1 MALSWNEI
9 KDRALKFT
17 KEWEGES
24 RERAEKDTFWN
35 DFFNVF
41 GISRRR
47 LATFEEPV
55 KKLNNK
61 QGFIDLFW
69 KGTLLV
75 EHKSKGKNLDAA
87 FEQATDYFHGIKEH
101 ELPKYVLVSDFEN
114 FKLYDLDDKKEYEF
128 GIKDFHKNIKLFGF
142 IAGYQ
147 KRTFKDEDPVNIK
160 AAELMGKLHDQL
172 EESGYEGHPL
182 EVFLVRLLF
191 CLFADDT
198 GIFEKDTFK
207 EFIEVKTNEDGSD
220 LGAWLAQYFQVLNT
234 PTDKRLKN
242 LDEHLA
248 AFPYVNGKLFEEP
261 LPIASFNSR
270 MREIL
275 LECSSLDWG
284 KISPAIFGSMFQSV
298 MNPEERRNLGAHY
311 TSEKNILKLI
321 KPLFLDELQAEF
333 KKVKSNKNKLKEFH
347 QKLGSLKFL
356 DPACGCGNFLII
368 TYRELRLLEL
378 EILKELYGGQQV
390 IGIDQIMLV
399 DVDQFY
405 GIEYDEF
412 PARIAEVALWLMDH
426 QMNLRISEA
435 FGMYYA
441 RLPLKKSATI
451 VHGNAL
457 RTIWTDI
464 VPKSELSYILGN
476 PPFYGK
482 QYQSKEQKEDMALV
496 FNGVKGAGVLDYVTA
511 WYLKASKL
519 INGTEIK
526 VGFVSTNSI
535 AQGEQTG
542 LLWNELFNN
551 YGIKIHFAHRTFNWS
566 NEARGK
572 AAVHVIII
580 GFANFDTKKK
590 SIWTYDDI
598 KGEPLEIAVKNIN
611 PYLVEGADLVVLK
624 RRKPICNVSEI
635 SFGSM
640 PNDGGNFLLSPEEKD
655 ELLSI
660 EPNASQVIK
669 PLLSAHEFL
678 NGKKKYCIWLKG
690 VSPKLLKQLKEVHK
704 RVENVKQ
711 LRLKSSRA
719 ATQKLAAF
727 PSLFGEIRQP
737 ENDFVLVPLNSS
749 MNRKYIPM
757 GFFDNNHIPNNT
769 CSAIDQA
776 TLFEFGVLQS
786 DMHMTWVNYVCGR
799 IKSDYRYSNEI
810 VYNNYPWPK
819 EPSDKNKKAV
829 ETKAQK
835 VLDVR
840 AEFLESS
847 LADLYDPLTMPPK
860 LVKAHQELDKAVD
873 LCYRPQAF
881 NNETARIEFLFDLY
895 NEYTMPL
902 LKKEKKTKKK

>member
-35 DFFNVF
+35 DFFNIF
-41 GISRRR
+41 GITRRR

-55 KKLNNK
+55 KKLSGN

-69 KGTLLV
+69 KGTLLA

-87 FEQATDYFHGIKEH
+87 FEQAADYFHGIKEH
-101 ELPKYVLVSDFEN
+101 DLPKYVLVSDFER

-128 GIKDFHKNIKLFGF
+128 SIQELHKNIKLFGF

-234 PTDKRLKN
+234 PDDKRLKN

-261 LPIASFNSR
+261 LPIAAFNSR

-275 LECSSLDWG
+275 LECSALDWG

-321 KPLFLDELQAEF
+321 KPLFLDELKEEF
-333 KKVKSNKNKLKEFH
+333 TKVKSNKNKLKEFH
-347 QKLGSLKFL
+347 QKLGTLKFL

-378 EILKELYGGQQV
+378 EVLKVLYGTQQV
-390 IGIDQIMLV
+390 IGIDQIMNV

-426 QMNLRISEA
+426 QMNLRVSEA
-435 FGMYYA
+435 FGLYYA
-441 RLPLKKSATI
+441 RLPLKKSAKIT
-451 VHGNAL
+451 HGNAL
-457 RTIWTDI
+457 RLDWEEIIT
-464 VPKSELSYILGN
+464 KKELSYILGN
-476 PPFYGK
+476 PPFVGSK
-482 QYQSKEQKEDMALV
+482 YQDQQQKEEMSIV
-496 FNGVKGAGVLDYVTA
+496 FEGVKSAGLLDYVCA
-511 WYLKASKL
+511 WYLLAAKYISK
-519 INGTEIK
+519 TEIK
-526 VGFVSTNSI
+526 VALVSTNSI
-535 AQGEQTG
+535 SQGEQVSI
-542 LLWNELFNN
+542 LWNALFDQDVHIN
-551 YGIKIHFAHRTFNWS
+551 FAHRTFQWN

-572 AAVHVIII
+572 AAVYCVII
-580 GFANFDTKKK
+580 GFSVTSDRNKFLFE
-590 SIWTYDDI
+590 YENV
-598 KGEPLEIAVKNIN
+598 KGEPDQRKVDNIN
-611 PYLVEGADLVVLK
+611 PYLIDGPDVLLNN
-624 RRKPICNVSEI
+624 RSNPICNVPKI
-635 SFGSM
+635 GIGNK
-640 PNDGGNFLLSPEEKD
+640 PVDGGHYLFEDYEKD
-655 ELLSI
+655 EFLAI
-660 EPNASQVIK
+660 EPKAAYLFK
-669 PLLSAHEFL
+669 PWSGATEFL
-678 NGKKKYCIWLKG
+678 YGKKRWVVLLNNIPPGELR
-690 VSPKLLKQLKEVHK
+690 KLPHVLK
-704 RVENVKQ
+704 RVELVKAF
-711 LRLKSSRA
+711 REASKSKP
-719 ATQKLAAF
+719 TQKIALTPTRF
-727 PSLFGEIRQP
+727 HV
-737 ENDFVLVPLNSS
+737 ENIPDSS
-749 MNRKYIPM
+749 FLLIPKVTSERRKYSPI
-757 GFFDNNHIPNNT
+757 GFMDPDII
-769 CSAIDQA
+769 CSDLVFISEGA
-776 TLFEFGVLQS
+776 TFYHFGILSSIMHQKWFEY
-786 DMHMTWVNYVCGR
+786 TCGR
-799 IKSDYRYSNEI
+799 LEGRNRYSSKV
-810 VYNNYPWPK
+810 VYNNFPWPK
-819 EPSDKNKKAV
+819 GPSEKNQKNV

-840 AEFLESS
+840 AEFPESC

-860 LVKAHQELDKAVD
+860 LIKAHQELDKAVD
-873 LCYRPQAF
+873 LCYRPQVF
-881 NNETARIEFLFDLY
+881 TNETARIEYLFDLY

-902 LKKEKKTKKK
+902 LKKK

>member
-17 KEWEGES
+17 KEWQGES

-234 PTDKRLKN
+234 PSDKRLKN

-390 IGIDQIMLV
+390 FGIDQIMLV

-451 VHGNAL
+451 VNDNAL
-457 RTIWTDI
+457 RTEWTEI
-464 VPKSELSYILGN
+464 IPKTELSYILGN

-542 LLWNELFNN
+542 ILWNELFNN

-757 GFFDNNHIPNNT
+757 GFFDNSHIPNNT

-799 IKSDYRYSNEI
+799 IKSDYRYSN
-810 VYNNYPWPK
+810 
-819 EPSDKNKKAV
+819 
-829 ETKAQK
+829 
-835 VLDVR
+835 
-840 AEFLESS
+840 
-847 LADLYDPLTMPPK
+847 
-860 LVKAHQELDKAVD
+860 
-873 LCYRPQAF
+873 
-881 NNETARIEFLFDLY
+881 
-895 NEYTMPL
+895 
-902 LKKEKKTKKK
+902 

>member
-9 KDRALKFT
+9 KDRALRFT

-35 DFFNVF
+35 DFFDVF

-128 GIKDFHKNIKLFGF
+128 GIKDFYKNIKLFGF

-147 KRTFKDEDPVNIK
+147 KRAFKDEDPVNIK

-207 EFIEVKTNEDGSD
+207 EFIEAKTNEDGSD

-234 PTDKRLKN
+234 PTDKRLTN

-321 KPLFLDELQAEF
+321 KPLFLDELKAEF
-333 KKVKSNKNKLKEFH
+333 KKVKSNKNKLAAFH
-347 QKLGSLKFL
+347 QKLGNLKFL

-378 EILKELYGGQQV
+378 EVLKELYGSQQV
-390 IGIDQIMLV
+390 FGIDQIMLV

-426 QMNLRISEA
+426 QMNLLISEA

-457 RTIWTDI
+457 RTEWTDI
-464 VPKSELSYILGN
+464 VPKTELSYILGN
-476 PPFYGK
+476 PPFVGSK
-482 QYQSKEQKEDMALV
+482 LLKKEQREEMAEIFSKV
-496 FNGVKGAGVLDYVTA
+496 DNGKILDYVAA
-511 WYLKASKL
+511 WYYLSAKL
-519 INGTEIK
+519 INDTSIK
-526 VGFVSTNSI
+526 VAFVSTNSI
-535 AQGEQTG
+535 TQGEQVG
-542 LLWNELFNN
+542 VLWGAMLHEFK
-551 YGIKIHFAHRTFNWS
+551 IKIHFAHTTFKWN
-566 NEARGK
+566 NEAKGK
-572 AAVHVIII
+572 AAVYCVIV
-580 GFANFDTKKK
+580 GFANFDSKNKHLFNY
-590 SIWTYDDI
+590 SDI
-598 KGEPLEIAVKNIN
+598 KGEPTEIACKNIN
-611 PYLVEGADLVVLK
+611 PYLVDAKDTIIT
-624 RRKPICNVSEI
+624 RRSNPICDVSKM
-635 SFGSM
+635 SFGNM
-640 PNDGGNFLLSPEEKD
+640 PLDGGNLIINDEDLNEFISKEPKAKKYILPLISAREFLNRKNRWCLWLE
-655 ELLSI
+655 SI
-660 EPNASQVIK
+660 EPK
-669 PLLSAHEFL
+669 D
-678 NGKKKYCIWLKG
+678 
-690 VSPKLLKQLKEVHK
+690 
-704 RVENVKQ
+704 
-711 LRLKSSRA
+711 LKSMPFVLERVKAVKAFRMASKAPSTQKHA
-719 ATQKLAAF
+719 ATPTLFRDRKTPDTYILI
-727 PSLFGEIRQP
+727 PSTTSE
-737 ENDFVLVPLNSS
+737 
-749 MNRKYIPM
+749 NRKYIPM
-757 GFFDNNHIPNNT
+757 GFFTKESIANNSCHIIPNG
-769 CSAIDQA
+769 
-776 TLFEFGVLQS
+776 TLYNFGVLMS
-786 DMHMTWVNYVCGR
+786 EMHMAWVKYTCGR
-799 IKSDYRYSNEI
+799 LKSDFRYSKDL

-819 EPSDKNKKAV
+819 EISNKNKKAV

-840 AEFLESS
+840 AEFPESS

-860 LVKAHQELDKAVD
+860 LVKAHQALDKAVD

-881 NNETARIEFLFDLY
+881 TNETARIEFLFDLY

-902 LKKEKKTKKK
+902 LKKEKETKKK